1 METAGGGVLGWLFF
15 LARALGLRIETL
27 VNTNSKVSY
36 YNLAIIYHMTAMR
49 IATITE
55 TITSPPM
62 TPPAMVGTSS
72 PESLA
77 LFASVDPALDAWI
90 GNVE

>member
-1 METAGGGVLGWLFF
+1 MA
-15 LARALGLRIETL
+15 
-27 VNTNSKVSY
+27 
-36 YNLAIIYHMTAMR
+36 AMR

-77 LFASVDPALDAWI
+77 LFASVGPTLDAWI
-90 GNVE
+90 GDVE